1 MTRIFKKIRT
11 RTEQAGQPSLTDL
24 RPATLSARDPL
35 AYAAA
40 LKILG

>member
-1 MTRIFKKIRT
+1 MTRNNKKPRA
-11 RTEQAGQPSLTDL
+11 RNEARDNPVDP
-24 RPATLSARDPL
+24 RPLTLSARDPL

>member
-1 MTRIFKKIRT
+1 MRRMIKTPRT
-11 RTEQAGQPSLTDL
+11 RTEPSGRAELTGL

>member
-1 MTRIFKKIRT
+1 MTRIIKKLRT
-11 RTEQAGQPSLTDL
+11 KSDPSERAGLTAL
-24 RPATLSARDPL
+24 QPATLSARDPL

>member
-1 MTRIFKKIRT
+1 MTRIFQKIKT
-11 RTEQAGQPSLTDL
+11 RIETTRQASLTVV

-40 LKILG
+40 LQILG

>member
-1 MTRIFKKIRT
+1 MNRMNKKTTAGSARSESRIFAVAKT
-11 RTEQAGQPSLTDL
+11 ASLT
-24 RPATLSARDPL
+24 ARDPL

>member
-1 MTRIFKKIRT
+1 MKRTIKK
-11 RTEQAGQPSLTDL
+11 TDIG
-24 RPATLSARDPL
+24 RNDGRAASAAMKTASLSARDPL